1 MVFPQQEG
9 LVLPVLAVPSHPILN
24 LVGESSPH
32 QRIGMLVE
40 GAVSHLPVA
49 LFAIFGIPYHGGPV
63 RDATVS
69 MSTTSVVLPSILQHR
84 RATLNV
90 AGYTFL

>member
-1 MVFPQQEG
+1 MIFPQQEG

-24 LVGESSPH
+24 FVGESSPH

-40 GAVSHLPVA
+40 GAVSLLPVA
-49 LFAIFGIPYHGGPV
+49 RFAILGIPHHGGPV
-63 RDATVS
+63 RNAAVG
-69 MSTTSVVLPSILQHR
+69 MPAASVMLPSILQHR
-84 RATLNV
+84 RATLNA